1 MSHEVV
7 KNHEIELLKE
17 SLSGG
22 GGVVA
27 RKTVGE
33 SLGIFF
39 SFCLIR
45 TNDTPQ
51 ALHLAVL
58 PSCRHKVSEGLSHCG
73 PELGIAVSN
82 FNVTSNIVSQFQG
95 YITFYI
101 ASLLVQ
107 QGSEFQCDQ

>member
-39 SFCLIR
+39 HLASFAPM
-45 TNDTPQ
+45 TPPKPCRF
-51 ALHLAVL
+51 AVL
-58 PSCRHKVSEGLSHCG
+58 P
-73 PELGIAVSN
+73 
-82 FNVTSNIVSQFQG
+82 
-95 YITFYI
+95 
-101 ASLLVQ
+101 
-107 QGSEFQCDQ
+107 

>member
-33 SLGIFF
+33 SLGMAFF
-39 SFCLIR
+39 SFCLVR
-45 TNDTPQ
+45 TNDTPE
-51 ALHLAVL
+51 ALPSCRLAVL
-58 PSCRHKVSEGLSHCG
+58 PS
-73 PELGIAVSN
+73 
-82 FNVTSNIVSQFQG
+82 
-95 YITFYI
+95 
-101 ASLLVQ
+101 
-107 QGSEFQCDQ
+107 

>member
-39 SFCLIR
+39 SSCLVR

-51 ALHLAVL
+51 ALPFCRLAIRFLKGFRIAVL
-58 PSCRHKVSEGLSHCG
+58 SS
-73 PELGIAVSN
+73 A
-82 FNVTSNIVSQFQG
+82 
-95 YITFYI
+95 
-101 ASLLVQ
+101 
-107 QGSEFQCDQ
+107 